1 MKKYNKITLLPN
13 IKAWREIFQLLEESP
28 ALWKV
33 KSLDYK
39 NKLKSEE
46 AWDVLLE
53 KYLEID
59 SGASLAT
66 FKNIIINVRTCYR
79 RKLKK
84 ERSKIKS
91 FRCGW
96 WRCVLADALVLSW
109 AGFFKGPGGGSRQ
122 HIVYDHKSGGKF
134 SIVLRFFKFLTI
146 FLLQKISTKLF
157 RESVH
162 APWKHVRVKRERR
175 K

>member
-1 MKKYNKITLLPN
+1 MERN
-13 IKAWREIFQLLEESP
+13 LLEESP

-96 WRCVLADALVLSW
+96 
-109 AGFFKGPGGGSRQ
+109 
-122 HIVYDHKSGGKF
+122 
-134 SIVLRFFKFLTI
+134 
-146 FLLQKISTKLF
+146 
-157 RESVH
+157 
-162 APWKHVRVKRERR
+162 
-175 K
+175 